1 MLQENPNPHMAF
13 QKVPRPTEGSHL
25 RVHILPFPKINETR
39 VQELI
44 QENLAKNQNAPPA
57 TRVEKKCVVPAGPPV
72 GMYLSICFRSKRLM
86 KIKMSYKTQI
96 KIQDTKRKSVQFDE
110 FSQSEQ
116 THVSRIRALSTLR
129 SPVPFTASHKG

>member
-1 MLQENPNPHMAF
+1 MAF

-57 TRVEKKCVVPAGPPV
+57 SRVDKKCVVPAGPPV
-72 GMYLSICFRSKRLM
+72 GMYFSVYLKVTSYQDRRHKNSSNRNQSIPNTQKYRSIHCLSQRVAIHLTVTTVESFFKRA
-86 KIKMSYKTQI
+86 
-96 KIQDTKRKSVQFDE
+96 
-110 FSQSEQ
+110 
-116 THVSRIRALSTLR
+116 VSRYN
-129 SPVPFTASHKG
+129 SHT

>member
-1 MLQENPNPHMAF
+1 MCLNVYIIPHLSDFSLCPSELPLSGNLPLLFQLLTNFTCLILQENPNPHMAF

-57 TRVEKKCVVPAGPPV
+57 SRVEKKCVVPAGPPV
-72 GMYLSICFRSKRLM
+72 GMYLSLCFKSKPF
-86 KIKMSYKTQI
+86 I
-96 KIQDTKRKSVQFDE
+96 KI
-110 FSQSEQ
+110 
-116 THVSRIRALSTLR
+116 
-129 SPVPFTASHKG
+129 

>member
-1 MLQENPNPHMAF
+1 MAF

-57 TRVEKKCVVPAGPPV
+57 SRVDKKCVVPAGPPV
-72 GMYLSICFRSKRLM
+72 GMYLFIHVFKSKLL
-86 KIKMSYKTQI
+86 IETE
-96 KIQDTKRKSVQFDE
+96 DTKAQV
-110 FSQSEQ
+110 
-116 THVSRIRALSTLR
+116 TRIRAIPTPRST
-129 SPVPFTASHKG
+129 VPFTASHKG

>member
-1 MLQENPNPHMAF
+1 MSELRVITHLSDFSLWPSELPFSAWQSAIVISTFDDFTCLVLQENPNPHMAF

-57 TRVEKKCVVPAGPPV
+57 SRVEKKCVVPAGPPV
-72 GMYLSICFRSKRLM
+72 GMYLSVLLF
-86 KIKMSYKTQI
+86 
-96 KIQDTKRKSVQFDE
+96 
-110 FSQSEQ
+110 
-116 THVSRIRALSTLR
+116 
-129 SPVPFTASHKG
+129 

>member
-1 MLQENPNPHMAF
+1 MAF

-57 TRVEKKCVVPAGPPV
+57 SRVDKKCVVPAGPPV
-72 GMYLSICFRSKRLM
+72 GMYLFVCLKVNFLLRQ
-86 KIKMSYKTQI
+86 KTQ
-96 KIQDTKRKSVQFDE
+96 KFK
-110 FSQSEQ
+110 
-116 THVSRIRALSTLR
+116 
-129 SPVPFTASHKG
+129 

>member
-57 TRVEKKCVVPAGPPV
+57 SRVEKKCVVPAGPPV
-72 GMYLSICFRSKRLM
+72 GMYLFFCFKENISSR
-86 KIKMSYKTQI
+86 YKTQGCLGF
-96 KIQDTKRKSVQFDE
+96 SV
-110 FSQSEQ
+110 
-116 THVSRIRALSTLR
+116 
-129 SPVPFTASHKG
+129 G